1 MLQSSYFKSAFVG
14 IVGMALSSAVAA
26 PVLAEV
32 DGPEVNWR
40 IALHGKPRAATQ
52 HLERM
57 KVYLEEETNG
67 KFTLTLGYGT
77 FGDAKEFLDL
87 LKIGSVQGA
96 MIVAP
101 YTPARLPLYNV
112 MSLPFLPMSSA
123 DIQRKV
129 YDVLHA
135 DPRIQAEFNAWGAFP
150 LMGNFFPAYE
160 LMGVGD
166 QPTSLDALKG
176 KRARVAGAQGK
187 ALENIGVV
195 PTSLPAPEIYNA
207 FERGLVDLVA
217 LPHYAHVSYKSYEVG
232 DWVTT
237 NLSLGTIGFPT
248 VINNDAWA
256 KLPEQYKELMHLA
269 VEEGYTAMY
278 KAHAESDTADFAA
291 YKKRGITLV
300 ELGESELA
308 QFRDAAGQ
316 PVWDQ
321 WVKDREA
328 EGLAG
333 REMLELLV
341 ATARD
346 AAK

>member
-1 MLQSSYFKSAFVG
+1 MNKASYLKSVFAAVLG
-14 IVGMALSSAVAA
+14 LAAVAMA
-26 PVLAEV
+26 TGPVLAEV

-57 KVYLEEETNG
+57 KEFIEEETNG
-67 KFTLTLGYGT
+67 KFSLTLGYGT
-77 FGDAKEFLDL
+77 FGSAKEFLDL
-87 LKIGSVQGA
+87 LQIGSVQGA

-112 MSLPFLPMSSA
+112 MSLPFLPMNTA

-150 LMGNFFPAYE
+150 LMGNFVPPYE
-160 LMGVGD
+160 LMGIGD
-166 QPTSLDALKG
+166 LPTSLDTLRG
-176 KRARVAGAQGK
+176 QRARVAGAQGK

-207 FERGLVDLVA
+207 FDRGLVDLVA

-248 VINNDAWA
+248 VISNDAWA
-256 KLPEQYKELMHLA
+256 ELPEQYKELMDRA
-269 VEEGYTAMY
+269 VEEGYAAMY
-278 KAHAESDTADFAA
+278 KAHAESNTADFAA
-291 YKKRGITLV
+291 YEEIGITLV
-300 ELGESELA
+300 ELEEAELT
-308 QFRDAAGQ
+308 QFREVAGK
-316 PVWDQ
+316 PVWDE

-333 REMLELLV
+333 QEILDLLV
-341 ATARD
+341 ATAED
-346 AAK
+346 AAR